1 MNEMSKILSKKKKK
15 WARSS
20 TQEKDSSLN
29 AFKWDQIYL
38 HKKKKKQL
46 QIIKR

>member
-1 MNEMSKILSKKKKK
+1 MQWMK

-20 TQEKDSSLN
+20 TQEKDLSLN

-38 HKKKKKQL
+38 PQKKK
-46 QIIKR
+46 